1 VGIELLRTSDLSIQ
15 LETLGSGWVG
25 VEKGTDGDDE

>member
-1 VGIELLRTSDLSIQ
+1 MGIELLRTSDLSIQ

-25 VEKGTDGDDE
+25 VEKRNGW